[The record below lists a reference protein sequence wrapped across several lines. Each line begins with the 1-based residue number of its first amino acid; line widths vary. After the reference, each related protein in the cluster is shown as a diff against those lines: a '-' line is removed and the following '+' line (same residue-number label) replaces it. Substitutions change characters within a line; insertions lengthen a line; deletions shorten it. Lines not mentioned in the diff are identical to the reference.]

1 MLKLA
6 VYTTYYQ
13 LLALNNAE
21 NNFTCHSYLSVHIST
36 FYFTKLLFYSAMYYQ
51 TKRVSNGTY
60 NNSS

>member
-6 VYTTYYQ
+6 LYTIYYQ

-21 NNFTCHSYLSVHIST
+21 NNFTCHSYLSVHVNA
-36 FYFTKLLFYSAMYYQ
+36 FYSAMYYQ